1 MNVLLTQFGDSS
13 SGLGSL
19 GIDGKAFVIQLV
31 TFLLAFWVLKHWAF
45 GPIVKLMEQRRKTI
59 EDGVSLGEQMR
70 KDKAALE
77 DQVARELAK
86 ARTRADGIL
95 SEAEETARET
105 VHAAEAKAQDKAD
118 GILAE
123 AKQRTAQE
131 VARAR
136 KQLEGEIIGL
146 ISDATEA
153 IIEEKVD
160 AKKDATLIDRA
171 LKEHARA

>member
-70 KDKAALE
+70 KDKAPLE
-77 DQVARELAK
+77 DQVAKELAK
-86 ARTRADGIL
+86 ART
-95 SEAEETARET
+95 E
-105 VHAAEAKAQDKAD
+105 AD

-123 AKQRTAQE
+123 A
-131 VARAR
+131 
-136 KQLEGEIIGL
+136 
-146 ISDATEA
+146 
-153 IIEEKVD
+153 
-160 AKKDATLIDRA
+160 
-171 LKEHARA
+171 